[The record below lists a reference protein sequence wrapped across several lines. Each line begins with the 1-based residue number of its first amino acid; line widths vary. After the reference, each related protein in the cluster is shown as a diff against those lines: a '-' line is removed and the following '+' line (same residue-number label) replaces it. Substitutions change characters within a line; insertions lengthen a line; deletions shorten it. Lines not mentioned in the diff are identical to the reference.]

1 MESGTKGVLTLQ
13 TFNIKFNINIDS
25 CDIATLTAYM
35 WPNGWRSRVQLQRS
49 ELNSREGRY
58 YISLSILIS

>member
-1 MESGTKGVLTLQ
+1 MEFGTKGVLTLQ

-35 WPNGWRSRVQLQRS
+35 WPTGWRSRGQ
-49 ELNSREGRY
+49 NSIPGRAD
-58 YISLSILIS
+58 IT